1 MYVAVNS
8 EGEWHQ
14 FQGLNV
20 VIHSQY
26 RQHFRAS
33 GGLKTRARSRRQLEY
48 LINPVTSQEAVN
60 YIVPGRT
67 VVRYMCRKGR
77 GDGGG
82 EMGSPVPPFT
92 AMVHNL

>member
-1 MYVAVNS
+1 MI
-8 EGEWHQ
+8 
-14 FQGLNV
+14 F
-20 VIHSQY
+20 
-26 RQHFRAS
+26 
-33 GGLKTRARSRRQLEY
+33 
-48 LINPVTSQEAVN
+48 NPVTSQEAVN

-67 VVRYMCRKGR
+67 VVRYMCRKAR